1 MKRVGA
7 FVGAV
12 FASLCKTGDFFGAC
26 LFPQSFVFTFEKV
39 SVLFK
44 FSGIGVEN
52 GIELVKGVDLG
63 IGSTLDFGVNQLLE
77 LGR

>member
-1 MKRVGA
+1 MKCVGA
-7 FVGAV
+7 FVFAV
-12 FASLCKTGDFFGAC
+12 FASLCKTGDFFGAS
-26 LFPQSFVFTFEKV
+26 LFPHSFVLTFEKV
-39 SVLFK
+39 LVLFE
-44 FSGIGVEN
+44 FSGVGVEN